1 MNKSAFFYQKYG
13 YIFVLL
19 LSSFA
24 VIDRVHAQDDEVI
37 TLEATVTGNQEQP
50 KVLTI
55 VPWKPA
61 KDDSLLYQP
70 LSSLMT
76 DVFSHV
82 ERSEHQRHIEF
93 IEELEK

>member
-1 MNKSAFFYQKYG
+1 MNKFVFLYQKYFCFF
-13 YIFVLL
+13 ILL
-19 LSSFA
+19 FSGFA
-24 VIDRVHAQDDEVI
+24 FINSVHAQDDEVI